1 MDNPVIATDAPFPA
15 ALPTPRSPSLMSAP
29 EHTHSLTS
37 EERSGAAESLAGGD
51 VSDHA
56 AVHGR

>member
-1 MDNPVIATDAPFPA
+1 MIATDAPFPA

-37 EERSGAAESLAGGD
+37 EERSGAAESLAGATSVIMPRCTG
-51 VSDHA
+51 VS
-56 AVHGR
+56 V